1 MMTSLHSLVFE
12 HVLMVGEMIHI
23 ASPGA
28 IMPLLGLQLLFF
40 MCVAFLPGGLSIS
53 LSGGCIWDLYFH

>member
-1 MMTSLHSLVFE
+1 MTSLHSLVFE

-28 IMPLLGLQLLFF
+28 IMRLLGLQLQL
-40 MCVAFLPGGLSIS
+40 
-53 LSGGCIWDLYFH
+53 